1 MKIFYGV
8 IFGTCYRIDRGQIVQ
23 AYVWVWYK
31 VMRFN
36 KKVLFKV
43 TESIN
48 YCLITGQGDMRLR
61 KSFTLHSTHKVFSM
75 FTYFGVNVSIFC
87 FIT

>member
-1 MKIFYGV
+1 MH
-8 IFGTCYRIDRGQIVQ
+8 
-23 AYVWVWYK
+23 
-31 VMRFN
+31 FN

-48 YCLITGQGDMRLR
+48 YCLITGQGDTRLR
-61 KSFTLHSTHKVFSM
+61 ISFTLHSTHKVLSV

-87 FIT
+87 FFNRILALPKIMFGSVLTKSGKKL